1 MRTIQGVQDHKHF
14 TRDTNGH
21 SLHMSSAE
29 FHDAEGEM
37 HMRFSRKAG
46 LGSRLGAGILVS
58 AGVLLLGFAYASE
71 SRAAAATPVA
81 APAAPSVI
89 VYDQPNFKGQA
100 LTIAAATPDLATL
113 KFDDK
118 IASLSI
124 SGGGDWVL
132 CENKNYTGRCVRVQ
146 SQADNLNL
154 LQLGGRV
161 SSLYPVPAAPATP
174 ATP

>member
-1 MRTIQGVQDHKHF
+1 MT
-14 TRDTNGH
+14 
-21 SLHMSSAE
+21 
-29 FHDAEGEM
+29 
-37 HMRFSRKAG
+37 FSRKAG
-46 LGSRLGAGILVS
+46 MGARLGAGILVS
-58 AGVLLLGFAYASE
+58 GGVLLLGFAYAAE
-71 SRAAAATPVA
+71 SRAAAPAPVA
-81 APAAPSVI
+81 APAVPSVI
-89 VYDQPNFKGQA
+89 VYDQPNFKGNA
-100 LTIAAATPDLATL
+100 LTIAAATPDLAAL

-118 IASLSI
+118 VASLAI

-154 LQLGGRV
+154 LQLSGRV